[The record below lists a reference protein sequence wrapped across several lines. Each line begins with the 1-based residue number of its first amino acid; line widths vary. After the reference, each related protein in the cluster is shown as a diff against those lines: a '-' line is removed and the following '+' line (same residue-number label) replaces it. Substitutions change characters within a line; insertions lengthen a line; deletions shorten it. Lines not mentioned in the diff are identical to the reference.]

1 MIGVG
6 FIGLGL
12 ILLAIGAWN
21 VRQLPRW
28 IPILWIA
35 SALIVSHMIID
46 RERLACVYSMQD
58 GRAVSD
64 G

>member
-21 VRQLPRW
+21 ARQLPRW

-35 SALIVSHMIID
+35 NALIVSHMLID
-46 RERLACVYSMQD
+46 RERLDRVYSMQD
-58 GRAVSD
+58 GRAVLE

>member
-1 MIGVG
+1 MISLG

-12 ILLAIGAWN
+12 ILLTICELN

-35 SALIVSHMIID
+35 RALIVSHMIIH
-46 RERLACVYSMQD
+46 RERLDRVCSTQD
-58 GRAVSD
+58 GRAVLE